1 MNSII
6 FFEWG
11 LGNNNFYKCRFIVRN
26 LLDRIFYSP
35 NNIQTKI
42 ISSSMINNRSMFD
55 FTLLPRNLKLN
66 KVEYKVIGS
75 DLVADVFI
83 RLKQD
88 ELELTIRDLDF
99 TLTTTK
105 DLYQGVPIRNR
116 VTATLNNNSIRGQAF
131 ASITGTYENRVTSFK
146 VGVNGANLK
155 MKDLFSKEKDVTNE
169 VVINISL

>member
-1 MNSII
+1 MNLII

-11 LGNNNFYKCRFIVRN
+11 LGNNNFYKCRFIIKN
-26 LLDRIFYSP
+26 LLYRTFYSP

-42 ISSSMINNRSMFD
+42 SSSMINNKSMFD

-75 DLVADVFI
+75 DLVADAFI

-88 ELELTIRDLDF
+88 ELELIIRDLDF

-131 ASITGTYENRVTSFK
+131 AGITGTYENRFTSFK
-146 VGVNGANLK
+146 IGVNGANLK

-169 VVINISL
+169 IVINISL